1 LAAILTWL
9 NSRAR
14 NDGVRT
20 KLARWYWCG
29 VFGELYGSSGETF
42 FAKDFVGLLN
52 WINGHMEPDTIP
64 AIVNANFAPSRLFN
78 LRNRN
83 SAAYKGLY
91 ALLMR
96 DDCLDF
102 RTGEAIDVQM
112 YFDDKIDIHHIFPK
126 EWCKQKKID
135 PKLYDSI
142 INKTPLSA
150 KTNRMIGSNAPS
162 VYLARIQKNA
172 GISESRMDEILRSH
186 LIDPVALPVD
196 DFDTFF
202 HARKEALLDR
212 IEKAMDK
219 PIPRDVAELAE
230 YEDETES

>member
-78 LRNRN
+78 
-83 SAAYKGLY
+83 
-91 ALLMR
+91 
-96 DDCLDF
+96 
-102 RTGEAIDVQM
+102 
-112 YFDDKIDIHHIFPK
+112 FP
-126 EWCKQKKID
+126 
-135 PKLYDSI
+135 P
-142 INKTPLSA
+142 
-150 KTNRMIGSNAPS
+150 
-162 VYLARIQKNA
+162 
-172 GISESRMDEILRSH
+172 
-186 LIDPVALPVD
+186 
-196 DFDTFF
+196 
-202 HARKEALLDR
+202 
-212 IEKAMDK
+212 
-219 PIPRDVAELAE
+219 
-230 YEDETES
+230 